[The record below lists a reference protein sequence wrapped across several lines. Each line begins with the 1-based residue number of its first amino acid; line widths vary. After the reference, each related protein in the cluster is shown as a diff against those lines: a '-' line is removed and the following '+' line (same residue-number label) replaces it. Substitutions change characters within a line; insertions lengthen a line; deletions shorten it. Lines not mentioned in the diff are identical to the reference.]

1 MTPYSSISGKK
12 SGVTAYEINTES
24 ITVDFSGRKYTY
36 PVYLNGENTINHMKS
51 LALASN
57 GLSSFIA
64 RNRSTLKTI

>member
-1 MTPYSSISGKK
+1 MTPYSSTSGKK
-12 SGVTAYEINTES
+12 SGVTAYEINVDS
-24 ITVDFSGRKYTY
+24 ITVEFSGRRYTY
-36 PVYLNGENTINHMKS
+36 PVSLNGKSTIDHMKS